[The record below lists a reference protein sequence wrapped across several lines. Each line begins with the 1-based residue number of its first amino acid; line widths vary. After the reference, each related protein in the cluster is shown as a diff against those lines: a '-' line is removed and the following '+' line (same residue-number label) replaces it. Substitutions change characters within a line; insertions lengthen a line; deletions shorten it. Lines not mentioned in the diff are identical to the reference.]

1 VKFDRMHHP
10 VSHTAAIVAGFFFI
24 VLMIYVGL
32 SLGIR
37 GATTSPWGWLCLAG
51 LTFVLLNALLSYFRP
66 GGRLAYVTVTVA
78 AVLLLVV
85 LVWAGAHV
93 YGRREEPGHVRRVV
107 VLAATPFLWAA
118 WTYRKFRHVH
128 ESGGES
134 ATPPRGEDAPHR
146 EGGLL

>member
-1 VKFDRMHHP
+1 MRHP

-37 GATTSPWGWLCLAG
+37 GATRSPWWWLGLAG

-66 GGRLAYVTVTVA
+66 GGRLAYVTVALA

-85 LVWAGAHV
+85 LAWAGSFV
-93 YGRREEPGHVRRVV
+93 YVNRERPGHVKRVV
-107 VLAATPFLWAA
+107 VVAATPFLWAA

-128 ESGGES
+128 ESSGEI
-134 ATPPRGEDAPHR
+134 ATPPRGDDAPQR